1 MQHLFPGIHDEKAR
15 LCVVG
20 VGGAGGN
27 AVNTMVHQGLQGVE
41 VIAVNTDRQALD
53 HSHASM
59 KLVIGTTTTK
69 GLGAGANPTMGR
81 AAAAE
86 NEDAIESLLQGKD
99 LVFVAAGMG
108 GGTGTGAAPIVARV
122 ARKCG
127 ALTVGVVTR
136 PFDFEGKAR
145 RRHAEV
151 GLTELAG
158 EVDSLIVVPNQQL
171 LSVIAEDATVEE
183 SFRLADQVLFNA
195 VAGLSR
201 LVREHGL
208 VNVDFADVRTVL
220 SLRGVALM
228 GTGIGRGERRSLE
241 AVHQAISSPLL
252 DNVGIEGARGVLL
265 HFTGGPNMT
274 LNEIRRAADIVERAA
289 HDDVN
294 LIFGASVDPNMSDEI
309 RVTVVATGF
318 DKVAPQYHAIQ
329 AASQRA
335 QHDTAPTPAVEVFH
349 RPLPI
354 VAVESHPVPGL
365 TPAPALVVSA
375 PTPLPT
381 AVPNAAP
388 AASGQRPQRGRLLDR
403 ATSMPVPGVS
413 PPVFAP
419 SNLSSARNSAPPAVA
434 PLRSH
439 SRVMTIDKDPE
450 ELALPPAHRAVRQTG
465 ESKMGADFWSEPSA
479 SGESDPSMPS
489 FARRQRPD

>member
-1 MQHLFPGIHDEKAR
+1 MQHLFPGIQDEKAR

-69 GLGAGANPTMGR
+69 GLGAGANPGKGR
-81 AAAAE
+81 AAAEE
-86 NEDAIESLLQGKD
+86 NEDAIASLLQGKD

-108 GGTGTGAAPIVARV
+108 GGTGTGAAPTVARV
-122 ARKCG
+122 ARECG

-145 RRHAEV
+145 RRHAEA
-151 GLTELAG
+151 GLAELAA

-171 LSVIAEDATVEE
+171 LSVIAEDATVED

-195 VAGLSR
+195 VSGLSR

-274 LNEIRRAADIVERAA
+274 LTEIRRAADIIEREA

-294 LIFGASVDPNMSDEI
+294 LIFGASVDPKMTDEI

-335 QHDTAPTPAVEVFH
+335 QHDTAPTPAVEVFS
-349 RPLPI
+349 RPAPLVAVAPTPPPLP
-354 VAVESHPVPGL
+354 AAL
-365 TPAPALVVSA
+365 TPAVPAS
-375 PTPLPT
+375 TPSPPP
-381 AVPNAAP
+381 VPSP
-388 AASGQRPQRGRLLDR
+388 AFASNGPRQRSRLLER
-403 ATSMPVPGVS
+403 ATSLPVPGVS
-413 PPVFAP
+413 PPVFAS

-434 PLRSH
+434 PLRSAA
-439 SRVMTIDKDPE
+439 RVLTIDKDPE
-450 ELALPPAHRAVRQTG
+450 ELAVPPAHRAVRQTG

-489 FARRQRPD
+489 FARRQRPE